1 VQLMT
6 KCSSRNMENCKET
19 PVEILANAAA
29 FVLLWHYALSCAGSV
44 APAKACFTRKIAGAA
59 RASCASP
66 TLSNACLIW
75 EGRGWDRMM
84 VNDEENCATRCNG
97 ERIGKKKV
105 GVNVVKTHPESSDGF
120 FECGGR
126 WCGSY
131 KRVEDGVDAVSW
143 SHDQTAA
150 DELRMWK
157 KIA

>member
-1 VQLMT
+1 MM
-6 KCSSRNMENCKET
+6 KKAA
-19 PVEILANAAA
+19 PHDAVE
-29 FVLLWHYALSCAGSV
+29 
-44 APAKACFTRKIAGAA
+44 
-59 RASCASP
+59 
-66 TLSNACLIW
+66 
-75 EGRGWDRMM
+75 
-84 VNDEENCATRCNG
+84 EEFGT
-97 ERIGKKKV
+97 V

-120 FECGGR
+120 FKCRGG